1 MQAAPAAPLRGF
13 MPKLEIAD
21 VTFKQ
26 NCVDLMRW
34 RAKMPAMRFLAS
46 RHFAPSILLVFLAI
60 APCPAAA
67 EDARIADRPDVS
79 ASPKQRLDDLFTAL
93 KREHDPDKAAAIA
106 NQIKL
111 AWESSGSA
119 TVDLLMQWANQAISD
134 KRNPAAY
141 DFLDQVIALKPDYA
155 EGWNRRATLNYAL
168 GDYRKSMADIEQV
181 LRLEP
186 RHFGALAGM
195 AAILGENGKDQR
207 TLEVW
212 QRFLAIYPASRAAQ
226 QQMDQLTEKLAG
238 NRT

>member
-1 MQAAPAAPLRGF
+1 
-13 MPKLEIAD
+13 
-21 VTFKQ
+21 
-26 NCVDLMRW
+26 
-34 RAKMPAMRFLAS
+34 MPAMLFCAS
-46 RHFAPSILLVFLAI
+46 RRFALSILLALLAS
-60 APCPAAA
+60 APYPAAA
-67 EDARIADRPDVS
+67 EDARPAGQQDVS
-79 ASPKQRLDDLFTAL
+79 ASPKQHIDDLFMAL
-93 KREHDPDKAAAIA
+93 KRERDPDKAAAIA

-134 KRNPAAY
+134 KRNPAAF

-195 AAILGENGKDQR
+195 AAILGENGKDRQ

-212 QRFLAIYPASRAAQ
+212 QRLLAVYPASRAAQ
-226 QQMDQLTEKLAG
+226 QQVDQLTEKLAG
-238 NRT
+238 SRT